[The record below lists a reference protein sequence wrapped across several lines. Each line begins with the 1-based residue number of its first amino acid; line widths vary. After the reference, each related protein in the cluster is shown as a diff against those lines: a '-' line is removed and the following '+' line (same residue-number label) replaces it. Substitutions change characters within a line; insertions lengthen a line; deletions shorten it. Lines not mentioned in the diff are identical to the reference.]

1 MVGDSTTTRPA
12 APLLTPDGMFV
23 IHLRSDSA
31 AARRHLVG
39 RVEHVKSGDC
49 EPFASLAALL
59 GFIDRHVP
67 THPAPASPT
76 DSERRGETT

>member
-1 MVGDSTTTRPA
+1 MVQESPTTRPS
-12 APLLTPDGMFV
+12 PLLTPDGMFV

-31 AARRHLVG
+31 AARQHLVG

-67 THPAPASPT
+67 AQPAAVPPT
-76 DSERRGETT
+76 DPER